1 MSLQQNDSDDPEIR
15 KEQEDSYFSNFKH
28 YNVSSYASDWNV
40 TSYGSPSPYER
51 GEAAMALPIILLHL
65 TPTAVFVVAMGAIA
79 GAAMSS
85 TDSCLLAATSIFTTN
100 IYTLVRHQVGTKS
113 VRMRSS

>member
-28 YNVSSYASDWNV
+28 YVSSYASDWNL

-65 TPTAVFVVAMGAIA
+65 TPIPVFAMGAIA

>member
-1 MSLQQNDSDDPEIR
+1 MSLQQNDSDDPGTR
-15 KEQEDSYFSNFKH
+15 KEQDSYFSNFKH
-28 YNVSSYASDWNV
+28 YNVSSYASDWNL

-65 TPTAVFVVAMGAIA
+65 TPTAVFVVGMGAIA

-113 VRMRSS
+113 VRMQSS

>member
-28 YNVSSYASDWNV
+28 YVSSYASDWNL

>member
-28 YNVSSYASDWNV
+28 YNVSSYASDWNL

-65 TPTAVFVVAMGAIA
+65 TPIPVFAMGAIA

>member
-1 MSLQQNDSDDPEIR
+1 MTQQLP
-15 KEQEDSYFSNFKH
+15 SY
-28 YNVSSYASDWNV
+28 VSDWNL

-51 GEAAMALPIILLHL
+51 GEAAMVLPIILLHL
-65 TPTAVFVVAMGAIA
+65 TPTAIFVVGMGAIA

-100 IYTLVRHQVGTKS
+100 IYKLIRHQVQRKGG
-113 VRMRSS
+113 